1 MKVNIT
7 TIGGGTG
14 TFNVLYGLK
23 KNKDYNLAAIV
34 SVSDSGGSTGEIRDQ
49 FGILP
54 PGDIRRAIVA
64 LSEDTGIVR
73 KLFEYRFKAGN
84 RMSGHTIGNLL
95 LTALTDI
102 TGDFEK
108 GVQELSDMFDVHG
121 KVIPVTLDD
130 TQLGITLE
138 DGTQIIGET
147 NIDVPKHD
155 ANLEIQEA
163 FLVGGGKLNPRAREV
178 LINSDYIIIGPGDL
192 YTSIVPNL
200 LALGMKEAIQ
210 ESRAKIIYICN
221 IMTKH
226 GETTDFQ
233 VKDFV
238 DVIEKYIGKNKI
250 NYVLVNNAPIREE
263 LVQKYQQEEN
273 KQPVRITDMSIF
285 TDAHYTIIERDV
297 VNEADYIRH
306 DPKKLA

>member
-1 MKVNIT
+1 M
-7 TIGGGTG
+7 
-14 TFNVLYGLK
+14 LYGLK
-23 KNKDYNLAAIV
+23 ENKNYNLAAIV

-108 GVQELSDMFDVHG
+108 GIQELSLMFDVRG

-138 DGTQIIGET
+138 NGEQIIGET
-147 NIDVPKHD
+147 NIDIPKHD
-155 ANLEIQEA
+155 GNLAIRDA
-163 FLVGGGKLNPRAREV
+163 FLIGGGKLNPRAKEALR
-178 LINSDYIIIGPGDL
+178 NSDYIIIGPGDL

-200 LALGMKEAIQ
+200 LSEGIKEAIHY
-210 ESRAKIIYICN
+210 SNAKIIYICN
-221 IMTKH
+221 IMTKY
-226 GETTDFQ
+226 GETNNFE
-233 VKDFV
+233 VEDFV
-238 DVIEKYIGKNKI
+238 DVIEKYIGEGEI
-250 NYVLVNNAPIREE
+250 DYVLVNSAPIRPDLAE
-263 LVQKYQQEEN
+263 KYAAEEN
-273 KQPVRITDMSIF
+273 KKPVQITDF
-285 TDAHYTIIERDV
+285 TKFRGSSYKIIQRDL
-297 VNEADYIRH
+297 VNENDYIRH
-306 DPKKLA
+306 DPMKLSGVIGDFIE